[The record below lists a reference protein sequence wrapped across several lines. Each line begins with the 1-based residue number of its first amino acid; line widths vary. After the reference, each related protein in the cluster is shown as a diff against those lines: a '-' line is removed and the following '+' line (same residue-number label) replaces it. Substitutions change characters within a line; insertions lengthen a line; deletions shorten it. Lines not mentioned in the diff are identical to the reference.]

1 MPRVGLI
8 KRPPGSEELAR
19 GFVDKDLWLWV
30 KTQAVKKSIEHGD
43 FIEPGLRIVK
53 AVLEAG
59 RVPDDLGYLL
69 QERDPEA
76 LRQLQMLLDAKARA
90 EPARG

>member
-8 KRPPGSEELAR
+8 KRAPGREEMAR

-30 KTQAVKKSIEHGD
+30 RAEAARLGIEHGD

-53 AVLEAG
+53 AILDAG
-59 RVPDDLGYLL
+59 RVPDDLAYLL
-69 QERDPEA
+69 ESSDPEA
-76 LRQLQMLLDAKARA
+76 LLQLRQLLEKARSD
-90 EPARG
+90 GG